1 MTPSLYRSPP
11 VPTRGCITLD
21 NIILIEA
28 LGIVVCL
35 LASAFFSGSE
45 TALTSLS
52 TAQAQKLYEQ
62 HNAKSLKLWLEHPI
76 QVLTAILIGNNIFNV
91 TASALTTDLA
101 QRLLGQTSA
110 KEWAIPVAIA
120 FTTILLLIFGEITPK
135 AIAKKMY
142 RKVAPLAITG
152 LRLPYFLFKP
162 LTIVFTYLT
171 RRTMQAMGNDP
182 NEITPYVTAEEI
194 EYMIDLGSREGT
206 FPEDHERM
214 LRSVFEFKDTLVRE
228 IMIPR
233 TDMVV
238 LSNLQTLDD
247 IVATFVRCGH
257 SRLPVYEGQVD
268 NIIGIFYA
276 KDILE
281 HFFIDRE
288 NGPPIHSI
296 MRKPFFVPGSKP
308 VSDLLEEFQR
318 QRIHMAIVID
328 EFGGTDG
335 LVTFEDII
343 EEFFGEIQDEYDTEP
358 DQLTHLES
366 GGIRADGRLSTWDI
380 EEHFDVS
387 FPEDADYETLGG
399 FILSE
404 HGAVPVPGAEIAW
417 HGLMFTVLEADEKR
431 VGTVRIERMPEAQHD
446 DSGD

>member
-1 MTPSLYRSPP
+1 M
-11 VPTRGCITLD
+11 D
-21 NIILIEA
+21 NIIFLEA
-28 LGIVVCL
+28 LGIIICL

-62 HNAKSLKLWLEHPI
+62 QGAKSLKLWLEQPI

-110 KEWAIPVAIA
+110 KEWAIPLAIA

-142 RKVAPLAITG
+142 RTVAPFAISG
-152 LRLPYFLFKP
+152 LRLPFFLFKP
-162 LTIVFTYLT
+162 FTAIFTFLT
-171 RRTMQAMGNDP
+171 RRTMQALGNDP
-182 NEITPYVTAEEI
+182 NEATPYVTAEEI

-228 IMIPR
+228 IMVPR
-233 TDMVV
+233 TDMIV
-238 LSNLQTLDD
+238 LNKTQGLDE
-247 IVATFVRCGH
+247 IVSTFVRCGH
-257 SRLPVYEGQVD
+257 SRLPVHDGQID
-268 NIIGIFYA
+268 NIVGIFYA

-281 HFFIDRE
+281 HFFFDRD
-288 NGPPIHSI
+288 NGPDIHSI
-296 MRKPFFVPGSKP
+296 MRKPFFVPGSKH

-335 LVTFEDII
+335 LVTLEDII
-343 EEFFGEIQDEYDTEP
+343 EEFFGEIQDEYDAEP
-358 DQLTHLES
+358 EQLIPLDDDS
-366 GGIRADGRLSTWDI
+366 IRADGRLSIWDI
-380 EEHFDVS
+380 EEHFDVA
-387 FPEDADYETLGG
+387 FPEDSDYETLGG

-404 HGAVPVPGAEIAW
+404 HGAVPVPGTEIAW
-417 HGLMFTVLEADEKR
+417 HGLLFTVLEADEKR
-431 VGTVRIERMPEAQHD
+431 VGSVRIERIPEPQHD
-446 DSGD
+446 DPDSASA